1 MTKSSNRKTSSWF
14 LREGGGPLLTGRRP
28 RKKTKNMTIA
38 DNPYQTIE
46 KLPLTRRRS
55 IAALLAPLDQIAVHS
70 PNLVAN
76 YEAKFDAEGE
86 TYELPRYLFVGPK
99 GGDTPIRVGI
109 FAGVH
114 GDEPEGSHALVQ
126 FIKLLEAKPELATGY
141 YLSLYPVCNP
151 TGFEDGTRFS
161 RSGKDLNREFWK
173 DSDQPEVRLLQAEL
187 ISRSFQGIISLH
199 TDDTSDGFYGFAHGA
214 TLTKHLIEPALQAAE
229 KLLAR
234 NEGQIIDGFRAR
246 NGVITDKY
254 DGILSAPPKVRPRP
268 FEIILETPAA
278 PPEYQKQAAFVAALQ
293 TILTEYRKFIAY
305 APNL

>member
-1 MTKSSNRKTSSWF
+1 LTKSSNRKTSSWL

-151 TGFEDGTRFS
+151 TGFDDGTRFS

-278 PPEYQKQAAFVAALQ
+278 PPEYKKQAAFVAALQ

>member
-1 MTKSSNRKTSSWF
+1 LRPSGRRSRKTKI
-14 LREGGGPLLTGRRP
+14 T
-28 RKKTKNMTIA
+28 MTIT
-38 DNPYQTIE
+38 DNPYRTIA
-46 KLPLTRRRS
+46 KPPLTRRRS
-55 IAALLAPLDQIAVHS
+55 IAALLAPLDQIAIHS

-76 YEAKFDAEGE
+76 YEAKFGASGE

-109 FAGVH
+109 FAGIH
-114 GDEPEGSHALVQ
+114 GDEPEGAHAIVQ
-126 FIKLLEAKPELATGY
+126 FIKLLEAKPEMAAGY
-141 YLSLYPVCNP
+141 YLSFYPICNP
-151 TGFEDGTRFS
+151 TGFEDDTRFS
-161 RSGKDLNREFWK
+161 RNGTDLNREFWNN
-173 DSDQPEVRLLQAEL
+173 SDQPEVRLLQAEL
-187 ISRSFQGIISLH
+187 VSRSFQGIISLH

-214 TLTKHLIEPALQAAE
+214 TLTKHLIEPALLAAG

-234 NEGQIIDGFRAR
+234 NDNRIIDGFRAR

-278 PPEYQKQAAFVAALQ
+278 PPEFQKQYAFVAALQ

>member
-1 MTKSSNRKTSSWF
+1 MPIVATQSPAIAQP
-14 LREGGGPLLTGRRP
+14 PL
-28 RKKTKNMTIA
+28 A
-38 DNPYQTIE
+38 
-46 KLPLTRRRS
+46 RRRS
-55 IAALLAPLDQIAVHS
+55 IADLLAPLDQIAAQS

-76 YEAKFDAEGE
+76 HEARFEAGGE
-86 TYELPRYLFVGPK
+86 TYTLPRYLFVGPR

-109 FAGVH
+109 FAGIH
-114 GDEPEGSHALVQ
+114 GDEPEGVRSVIQ
-126 FIKLLEAKPELATGY
+126 FIKLLEAKPELADGY
-141 YLSLYPVCNP
+141 YLSIYPVCNP
-151 TGFEDGTRFS
+151 TGLEDGTRHA

-173 DSDQPEVRLLQAEL
+173 NSTESEVRLLEAEL
-187 ISRSFQGIISLH
+187 VSRSFQGIISLH

-214 TLTKHLIEPALQAAE
+214 TLTKYLIEPALQAAE
-229 KLLAR
+229 QLLAR

-278 PPEYQKQAAFVAALQ
+278 PPEFQKQYAFVAALQ
-293 TILTEYRKFIAY
+293 TILAEYRKFIAY